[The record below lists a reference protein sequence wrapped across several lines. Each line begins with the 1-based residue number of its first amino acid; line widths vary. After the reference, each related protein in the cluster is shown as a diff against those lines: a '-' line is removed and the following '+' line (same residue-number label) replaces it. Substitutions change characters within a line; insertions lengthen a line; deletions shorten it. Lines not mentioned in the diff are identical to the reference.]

1 MSDYW
6 QRRKAQQ
13 MFGYMA
19 GAEETADQIA
29 KLYLKASRYLEYE
42 IKDIFERFRT
52 KHNLSEAE
60 ARRLLNQIYGP
71 DKLAE
76 LKKLLAAKGEDKR
89 AILTELESQACRA
102 RIERLQQLNVQ
113 LDLIMR
119 QVYEQEKI
127 QHTAWYLD
135 LASEAY
141 YHSIFEIQKQT
152 GLAFSF
158 SLIDPKKIDRV
169 INSKWMGAN
178 YSDRIWKNTQ
188 ALADTLKEELLVSLV
203 TGRTE
208 RETAGIIA
216 NRFAVGA
223 SKARRLV
230 RTESCYLAA
239 QMDMESY
246 KECGIEMYRF
256 LATLDLKTSEI
267 CRELDGKRFLVSE
280 KEEGENCPPMHPW
293 CRSTTTAA
301 LSAED
306 LARLTRRAIDPTTGK
321 EIHVPA
327 GMTYDQWYHAY
338 VVGNPEAELNEKKI
352 RNRYSDRKQLE
363 RYRAII
369 GDDMPKNLE
378 NFQNLKYNE
387 PEKWELLRTYARSV
401 KNGMIS
407 PLSGFKNYQKI
418 YDEINEKVVGVKT
431 SEGTAVTRQSK
442 HFMERVIGTMKDP
455 KTGRPRSGVTV
466 EGIQDALENPVK
478 VFPVRTDPSG
488 EKSQKYMGRN
498 GTVSVDPDTGVLIQC
513 NPTDSD
519 YVRRIRN
526 GNAKI

>member
-13 MFGYMA
+13 MFEYMA

-42 IKDIFERFRT
+42 MKDIFERFRT
-52 KHNLSEAE
+52 KHSLSEAE
-60 ARRLLNQIYGP
+60 AQRLLNQIYEP

-89 AILTELESQACRA
+89 AILTELESPAYRA

-113 LDLIMR
+113 LDLVMQ

-141 YHSIFEIQKQT
+141 YHSVFEIQKQT

-169 INSKWMGAN
+169 INSKWLGEN

-188 ALADTLKEELLVSLV
+188 DLADTLKEELLVSLV

-208 RETAGIIA
+208 RETAEIIA
-216 NRFAVGA
+216 NKFAVGA

-230 RTESCYLAA
+230 RTESCYLAV

-256 LATLDLKTSEI
+256 LATLDLKTSEM
-267 CRELDGKRFLVSE
+267 CRELDGKRFPVSE
-280 KEEGENCPPMHPW
+280 QEVGKNCPPMHPW
-293 CRSTTTAA
+293 CRSTTTGDI
-301 LSAED
+301 SDED
-306 LARLTRRAIDPTTGK
+306 LAELKRRAIDPETGRSIK
-321 EIHVPA
+321 VPA
-327 GMTYDQWYHAY
+327 NMDYRQWYQKY
-338 VVGNPEAELNEKKI
+338 VAGKPKAEANEKKLK
-352 RNRYSDRKQLE
+352 NYAADREQYEK
-363 RYRAII
+363 YRAILK
-369 GDDMPKNLE
+369 DDIPE
-378 NFQNLKYNE
+378 RFTDFQDMKYNE
-387 PEKWELLRTYARSV
+387 PERWEQLKAQKQERLNQMDFSEMGELKQKLGNREVRIWYKAHDEQIHGLVDPSLPLEQRARQACEMRNHNRTAARE
-401 KNGMIS
+401 
-407 PLSGFKNYQKI
+407 L
-418 YDEINEKVVGVKT
+418 
-431 SEGTAVTRQSK
+431 
-442 HFMERVIGTMKDP
+442 MKDQKARKELDLNDP
-455 KTGRPRSGVTV
+455 NKTFEQLIEQKMQRKGLNRD
-466 EGIQDALENPVK
+466 EAMKDILETATK
-478 VFPVRTDPSG
+478 TR
-488 EKSQKYMGRN
+488 KSVNRMLG
-498 GTVSVDPDTGVLIQC
+498 LE
-513 NPTDSD
+513 
-519 YVRRIRN
+519 
-526 GNAKI
+526 